1 MLQHRADM
9 FKPQAM
15 TKRFQI
21 ALVLST
27 GLVCSGATLAQ
38 NFPITDAQRAKA
50 NEVAQAGVPL
60 SELAANAP
68 DNYTVKSGDTLWAI
82 SALFLK
88 SPWRWP
94 ELWGMNIKDIANP
107 HLIYPGQQL
116 YLLKA
121 NGRAVLS
128 TRPGDTSESSSEVGT
143 VKVAPRNRYES
154 LKAQA
159 LATLEPRL
167 IEPFLADPAIVS
179 EGQLATTP
187 RIVAAQEGRVLLS
200 VGDRAYVRGPVGTP
214 VVDPGVGPQV
224 TYRVFREAKA
234 LRHPGTGEVLGYEAQ
249 YLGKVVLA
257 RSETVSAEEAK
268 KGFFQRFLSWNESK
282 DLPVPATVDIV
293 DAKEEMR
300 VGDRLLPEP
309 ERQLNQYVPMAP
321 LNRVEGRLVSV
332 YGSGVAYA
340 AQNQVVVVSLGSEQ
354 GMRSGD
360 VLALMKDGAKLQDRT
375 DETKALIKLPNE
387 RNGLLMLFRVF
398 DKLSYGLILESTD
411 GARVGDRVTNPR

>member
-1 MLQHRADM
+1 M
-9 FKPQAM
+9 FKPQPM
-15 TKRFQI
+15 TKRLEI
-21 ALVLST
+21 ALVLAA
-27 GLVCSGATLAQ
+27 GLVCSGTAGAQ
-38 NFPITDAQRAKA
+38 NFPITEAQRAKA

-68 DNYTVKSGDTLWAI
+68 DSYTVKSGDTLWAI

-128 TRPGDTSESSSEVGT
+128 TRPAGEQDGAGDVAT
-143 VKVAPRNRYES
+143 VKIAPRNRYES

-179 EGQLATTP
+179 EGQLAASP

-200 VGDRAYVRGPVGTP
+200 VGDRAYARGPAGAP
-214 VVDPGVGPQV
+214 MVDPGVGPQV
-224 TYRVFREAKA
+224 TYRVFREAKP

-257 RSETVSAEEAK
+257 RSESTQAVGTDAP
-268 KGFFQRFLSWNESK
+268 KGFFQRIFSWGEAK
-282 DLPVPATVDIV
+282 ELPVPATIDIV

-309 ERQLNQYVPMAP
+309 ERQLYQYTPSAP
-321 LNRVEGRLVSV
+321 VNRVEGRLVSV

-340 AQNQVVVVSLGSEQ
+340 AQNQVVVVSLGAEQ
-354 GMRSGD
+354 GMRAGD
-360 VLALMKDGAKLQDRT
+360 VLALLKDGAKLQDRT
-375 DETKALIKLPNE
+375 DESKAQIKLPNE
-387 RNGLLMLFRVF
+387 RNGLLMVFRVF